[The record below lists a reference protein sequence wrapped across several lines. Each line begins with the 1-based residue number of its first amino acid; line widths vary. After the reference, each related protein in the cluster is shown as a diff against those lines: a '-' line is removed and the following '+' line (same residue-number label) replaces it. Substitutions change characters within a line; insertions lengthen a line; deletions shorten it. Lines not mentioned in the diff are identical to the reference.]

1 MTTAVSLGFRRSE
14 LITALAMGCVALMML
29 GLQPALL
36 GSLIEQRRI
45 SMEGVGIVAMGEI
58 FSLGIGVVLAEKLL
72 PLQHIRPVAVIGCVL
87 LAAVNLLTLGVHG
100 DAACASMRV
109 LAGLLEASLFWITTI
124 VIVRSREP
132 DRLAGIFLTVQTLA
146 QALVMLAIARLPLQ
160 FLGWQAGFVVL
171 ALVCVLPLPV
181 IHRLPRHVGSHTDA
195 VMPSLVSARGFFV
208 LLVPFAHMS
217 AIGTLWAYLEPLGKN
232 AGVVGRDADTLVAL
246 VLLMQVIG
254 GIVASVAVR
263 RWRMTPSLLS
273 SATVVAAIGLAIHQ
287 LATPHPTPYPWTF
300 TALCAALGFVWLFQL
315 PFHIRLAFEVD
326 PRGRIALLVPPAQL
340 VGSGFGPLAASF
352 SVHGNDVQPIALI
365 ATGFAV
371 CVVVALWLVKYRA
384 PSGNGRGVLAGGEH
398 IK

>member
-1 MTTAVSLGFRRSE
+1 MTTAVSLGFRRAE
-14 LITALAMGCVALMML
+14 VVTALSMGCVALMML

-72 PLQHIRPVAVIGCVL
+72 PLQHIRPVAVIGCAL

-100 DAACASMRV
+100 DAACAAMRV
-109 LAGLLEASLFWITTI
+109 LAGLLEASLFWITTV
-124 VIVRSREP
+124 VIVRSHEP
-132 DRLAGIFLTVQTLA
+132 DRLAGIFLTIQTLT

-171 ALVCVLPLPV
+171 ALVCVLPLSV
-181 IHRLPRHVGSHTDA
+181 IHRLPRQVGSHTDA
-195 VMPSLVSARGFFV
+195 VMPSLVSVRGFFV
-208 LLVPFAHMS
+208 LLVPFAHMG
-217 AIGTLWAYLEPLGKN
+217 AIGTLWAYLEPLSKN
-232 AGVVGRDADTLVAL
+232 AGVVGRDADMLVAL

-254 GIVASVAVR
+254 GVVASMAVR
-263 RWRMTPSLLS
+263 RWRMTPSLLA
-273 SATVVAAIGLAIHQ
+273 SAAVVAGVGLAIHQ
-287 LATPHPTPYPWTF
+287 LAAPHPWAF

-326 PRGRIALLVPPAQL
+326 PCGRIALLVPPAQL

-352 SVHGNDVQPIALI
+352 SVHGDDVQHIPLI

-371 CVVVALWLVKYRA
+371 CVVVALWLVRYRA